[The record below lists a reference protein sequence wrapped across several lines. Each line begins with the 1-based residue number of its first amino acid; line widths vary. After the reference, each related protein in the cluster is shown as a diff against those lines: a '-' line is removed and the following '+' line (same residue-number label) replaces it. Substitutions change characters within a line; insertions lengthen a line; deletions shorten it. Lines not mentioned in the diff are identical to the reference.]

1 MDDLFDKI
9 NQDET
14 GAVGS
19 LIRNLFYLSKQA
31 AQSGI
36 DINELASVCT
46 MGWQSDETPE
56 MASMFEF
63 LLNAE
68 QRKHDEPTE

>member
-9 NQDET
+9 NNDDT
-14 GAVGS
+14 GAVGK
-19 LIRNLFYLSKQA
+19 LIRELFYLSKQA

-36 DINELASVCT
+36 EINELASVCT

-68 QRKHDEPTE
+68 QKKHENR